1 MIIAAYGLLLFY
13 VAGSATAT
21 QAAYPP
27 FGLASVSFTGLA
39 CYLIYAGLYSSAIT
53 VSQDLGLRQSIRQ
66 SVMEQSKFLDSM
78 GTAQMES
85 ELQTRVLNTAKIASD
100 SMEEETGVESSMSE
114 DDMKDYMEI
123 VMNELKDKR

>member
-1 MIIAAYGLLLFY
+1 MLPA
-13 VAGSATAT
+13 VQSAT

-27 FGLASVSFTGLA
+27 FGLASLSFTGLA
-39 CYLIYAGLYSSAIT
+39 CYLIYTGLYSSAIT
-53 VSQDLGLRQSIRQ
+53 VSQDLVLRQSIRQ
-66 SVMEQSKFLDSM
+66 SVMDQSKFLDSM

-85 ELQTRVLNTAKIASD
+85 ELQTRVLKTAKIASN

-114 DDMKDYMEI
+114 DDMKDYMDI